1 MDTLGPLKWVLNTVE
16 PLYNGHIGTSE
27 IGP

>member
-1 MDTLGPLKWVLNTVE
+1 MDTLGPPKLVLNTVE